1 MNVGCR
7 GPLAFTCRVVIV
19 LLIGVGGG
27 QGGTDIREPCRMGW
41 RRYRDARR
49 HFHYVEGDVVDRTLD
64 EGTQSILRML
74 PGQPTV
80 TSTGFAASVDWE
92 DRTREM
98 DAFVERTFDAWL
110 YFDND
115 GPREVGFRVP
125 KKVLPVRVVRPHCR
139 PSAPSGLA
147 AETREDDLLL
157 RFRFHAE
164 DSFTLGETAEGW
176 LHHILPVREE
186 LLSGNMDAL
195 ELGRLIG
202 KYGYQVDGEP
212 DLPAEY
218 GLSKASRILAAY
230 LLIDPPVLER
240 WSSERTET
248 RTAKPFPDWLTDRAD
263 LTPVA
268 RWEFAAAD
276 PGQSFQIWLGRLPE
290 GCEYGSWYV
299 TATEP
304 RGKPLAFRTE
314 DEARRATTTKRYD
327 CNDSTI
333 QADGASWTPTNRAND
348 IFDDPRRSAAR

>member
-1 MNVGCR
+1 
-7 GPLAFTCRVVIV
+7 
-19 LLIGVGGG
+19 
-27 QGGTDIREPCRMGW
+27 MGR
-41 RRYRDARR
+41 RRYRDERR
-49 HFHYVEGDVVDRTLD
+49 HFHYVEGELVDRVLD
-64 EGTQSILRML
+64 DGTQSILRML

-80 TSTGFAASVDWE
+80 TSTGFAASVNWE

-110 YFDND
+110 YFDNG

-125 KKVLPVRVVRPHCR
+125 RKVL
-139 PSAPSGLA
+139 SAQAVAGHLVGDILSGLA
-147 AETREDDLLL
+147 AETTERDLLL
-157 RFRFHAE
+157 RFRYYAE
-164 DSFTLGETAEGW
+164 DSEGFNFGETGEGW
-176 LHHILPVREE
+176 LHRILPVRAE

-202 KYGYQVDGEP
+202 GYGDRIDG

-230 LLIDPPVLER
+230 LLIAPQVLER

-248 RTAKPFPDWLTDRAD
+248 RRVELPPDWLADRAG

-276 PGQSFQIWLGRLPE
+276 PSKSFQIRLGRLPD

-314 DEARRATTTKRYD
+314 DEARRGYHDEALRLQRL
-327 CNDSTI
+327 NDP
-333 QADGASWTPTNRAND
+333 GRWRELEPN
-348 IFDDPRRSAAR
+348 